1 MGTCG
6 FTASTS
12 VSLSQAGNHT
22 GGGAGAG
29 FVNFPEQDIQCVLVL
44 DVIKN
49 TYNQNGKKLIKAGT
63 RRLST
68 FLGKWFVKTELEG
81 VGVWLSAFK
90 VLKELQLGLVV
101 KGSFCQ
107 HL

>member
-29 FVNFPEQDIQCVLVL
+29 FVNFPEQDLQPVLVL

-49 TYNQNGKKLIKAGT
+49 TYNQNGKKFIQAGT

>member
-12 VSLSQAGNHT
+12 VSLSQAGNHA
-22 GGGAGAG
+22 GGGEGAG
-29 FVNFPEQDIQCVLVL
+29 FVNFPEQDLQPVLVL

-49 TYNQNGKKLIKAGT
+49 TYNQNGKKFIQAGT

>member
-12 VSLSQAGNHT
+12 VSLSQAGNHA

-29 FVNFPEQDIQCVLVL
+29 FVNFPEQDLYWLVL

-49 TYNQNGKKLIKAGT
+49 TYNQNGKKFIQAGT

-101 KGSFCQ
+101 KRSFCQ

>member
-1 MGTCG
+1 MYW
-6 FTASTS
+6 
-12 VSLSQAGNHT
+12 
-22 GGGAGAG
+22 
-29 FVNFPEQDIQCVLVL
+29 LVL

-49 TYNQNGKKLIKAGT
+49 TYNQNGKKFIQAGT

-90 VLKELQLGLVV
+90 VLKDLQPGLVV
-101 KGSFCQ
+101 KGLLSTFVICNWCQ
-107 HL
+107 VPISRCQMSDE